1 MSKSKVIFVI
11 LLLILGGLVAGLFLL
26 PFAGKETSYSVVQQ
40 EGVLRTA
47 NGWVVQFDIVNSED
61 QDKNYTVNLLV
72 DDRPSAITAL
82 VRAGGIFTYIRS
94 IDRSQVTGG
103 KVTLSVYKDNLP
115 VREAT
120 YYLQGK
126 E

>member
-1 MSKSKVIFVI
+1 MSKSRVIFVI

-26 PFAGKETSYSVVQQ
+26 PFAGKETGYNVAQQ

-47 NGWVVQFDIVNSED
+47 SGWVVQFDIVNGED
-61 QDKNYTVNLLV
+61 HDKSYTVNLLV

-94 IDRSQVTGG
+94 IDRSHITLG
-103 KVTLSVYKDNLP
+103 KVNLSVYKDNLP

-120 YYLQGK
+120 YYLLGK